1 MPVAVPAS
9 EYDLAAQRP
18 GDHRLPADV
27 LRPLTRIDV
36 RLSLLHIALEW
47 AGIVVAAVVCEHF
60 WSTNAWW
67 LVWAAACVW
76 IGARLHAFGIMAH
89 DGTHGLLSSNK
100 TFNDLLVELTLA
112 WPVMLSLPAYRRMHR
127 LHHRHLNT
135 DVDPDFARNRPDRLA
150 TRTNIVQFVQ
160 ILSGINPEQREM
172 LRFIKG
178 TSHEHDPEPAPL
190 VPRVVVYGVVLGS
203 AVVFGHVDLLAKY
216 WLAPFFSWFLVSM
229 RLKGITEHFAVD
241 STAPCRASR
250 TLKAGFLWRFLV
262 APKNVSLHIEH
273 HLYPSV
279 PFYRLPALHT
289 ALMALPAYRAHAH
302 ITVGYMAFVREC
314 LAFNRRP
321 APSTT
326 TPIAAILPRRTAA

>member
-1 MPVAVPAS
+1 
-9 EYDLAAQRP
+9 
-18 GDHRLPADV
+18 
-27 LRPLTRIDV
+27 
-36 RLSLLHIALEW
+36 
-47 AGIVVAAVVCEHF
+47 
-60 WSTNAWW
+60 
-67 LVWAAACVW
+67 
-76 IGARLHAFGIMAH
+76 MAH